1 MSVVVIQNNNIIP
14 IDFGQ
19 FELQFQISDD
29 NLVKREEHLN
39 AVVEVSSKVKDL
51 KDSESLPLVKET
63 CQKAFDELFGP
74 EAFEKVYELSG
85 KSTLATASML
95 LQALNG
101 VIAEYRKRVEESNV
115 SFTKYLK

>member
-1 MSVVVIQNNNIIP
+1 MSVVVIQSNNIIP

-39 AVVEVSSKVKDL
+39 AVMDVGDKAKEL
-51 KDSESLPLVKET
+51 KDSESLPLVKEV
-63 CQKAFDELFGP
+63 CRKAFDDLFGP
-74 EAFEKVYELSG
+74 EAFEKVYALSG
-85 KSTLATASML
+85 NSAMETASML

-101 VIAEYRKRVEESNV
+101 VIIEYRKRVEASND